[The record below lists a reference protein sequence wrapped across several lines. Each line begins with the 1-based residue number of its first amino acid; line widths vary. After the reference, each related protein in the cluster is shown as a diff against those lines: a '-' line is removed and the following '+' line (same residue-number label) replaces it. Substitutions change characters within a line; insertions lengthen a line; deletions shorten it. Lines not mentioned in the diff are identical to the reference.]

1 MIFFIHFC
9 EMALN
14 VIIMYIL
21 VLIWQFLNSLLALTN
36 TGVAGGDLIGQ
47 NKTQSWADWFIS
59 VVIGGDDAES
69 SC

>member
-47 NKTQSWADWFIS
+47 NKTQS
-59 VVIGGDDAES
+59 
-69 SC
+69 

>member
-36 TGVAGGDLIGQ
+36 AGVAGGDLIGQ
-47 NKTQSWADWFIS
+47 NKTQS
-59 VVIGGDDAES
+59 
-69 SC
+69 

>member
-36 TGVAGGDLIGQ
+36 TGVAGGDVIGQ
-47 NKTQSWADWFIS
+47 NKTQS
-59 VVIGGDDAES
+59 
-69 SC
+69 

>member
-21 VLIWQFLNSLLALTN
+21 VLIWKFLNSLLALTN

-47 NKTQSWADWFIS
+47 NKTQS
-59 VVIGGDDAES
+59 
-69 SC
+69 

>member
-14 VIIMYIL
+14 VIIMYIHTL
-21 VLIWQFLNSLLALTN
+21 VLIWQFLNSILALTN

-47 NKTQSWADWFIS
+47 NKTQS
-59 VVIGGDDAES
+59 
-69 SC
+69 

>member
-36 TGVAGGDLIGQ
+36 TGVAGGDPIGQ
-47 NKTQSWADWFIS
+47 NKTQS
-59 VVIGGDDAES
+59 
-69 SC
+69 

>member
-9 EMALN
+9 EMALD

-47 NKTQSWADWFIS
+47 NKTQS
-59 VVIGGDDAES
+59 
-69 SC
+69 

>member
-1 MIFFIHFC
+1 
-9 EMALN
+9 MALN

-47 NKTQSWADWFIS
+47 NKTQS
-59 VVIGGDDAES
+59 
-69 SC
+69 

>member
-1 MIFFIHFC
+1 MIFFIHFY

-47 NKTQSWADWFIS
+47 NKTQS
-59 VVIGGDDAES
+59 
-69 SC
+69 

>member
-36 TGVAGGDLIGQ
+36 TGIAGGDLIGQ
-47 NKTQSWADWFIS
+47 NKTQS
-59 VVIGGDDAES
+59 
-69 SC
+69 

>member
-1 MIFFIHFC
+1 MIFFVHFC

-47 NKTQSWADWFIS
+47 NKTQS
-59 VVIGGDDAES
+59 
-69 SC
+69 

>member
-14 VIIMYIL
+14 VIIMYIF

-47 NKTQSWADWFIS
+47 NKTQS
-59 VVIGGDDAES
+59 
-69 SC
+69 

>member
-36 TGVAGGDLIGQ
+36 TGVAGRDLIGQ
-47 NKTQSWADWFIS
+47 NKTQS
-59 VVIGGDDAES
+59 
-69 SC
+69 